1 MKVSIYR
8 FDPAVDDAGHIDT
21 YELPLA
27 SNGEH
32 SVMQILEYIYA
43 NLDATLR
50 FFTHSACCQGICG
63 RCAVK
68 VNGKNVLA
76 CSHQIHEDD
85 IRIEPATSKVLIDLV
100 TQA

>member
-8 FDPAVDDAGHIDT
+8 FNPAVDDDGRFDT
-21 YELPLA
+21 YELPFEPK
-27 SNGEH
+27 GGH
-32 SVMQILEYIYA
+32 SVMEILEYIYA
-43 NLDATLR
+43 NLDSTLR

-68 VNGKNVLA
+68 VNGKNTLA
-76 CSHQIHEDD
+76 CSYQIQEDS
-85 IRIEPATSKVLIDLV
+85 IRIEPATNKVLIDLI